1 MAKPVTPDQIVA
13 DAYMYA
19 NLVTGSNAFVPAVQA
34 LRLVNLACGEFYD
47 LLVSARGHEYY
58 INEAT
63 IPILGGTSRYNL
75 PADFYELFSVTIAWG
90 PQDVEEIPDY
100 GSVRDRAAYQ
110 NGLQWSRR
118 NTKAFRLRG
127 PQIEF
132 LPVPG
137 SPITATLQYLPAFP
151 DLVLGGTSFD
161 GVNGWERLIALRAA
175 MDMCAI
181 AQRDSGQI
189 AQLYTAEKQRIQEM
203 ADDRAAQHPDQ
214 IHEIFPEGVRIGRR
228 FRP

>member
-34 LRLVNLACGEFYD
+34 LRLVNLACGGFYDLLVSARGHGYYINEATIPVFGGSAGYNFAAEFYD

-175 MDMCAI
+175 MDM
-181 AQRDSGQI
+181 
-189 AQLYTAEKQRIQEM
+189 
-203 ADDRAAQHPDQ
+203 
-214 IHEIFPEGVRIGRR
+214 
-228 FRP
+228 